1 MYQTQAQQG
10 YGRSYGGSSDL
21 SSFLT
26 ERSPSGMRSSHP
38 MLESFSRS
46 MGDSYS
52 KPSPAI
58 DFSKMYAPA
67 GRAVSSEKYLAN
79 QVMGSKNSTSTT
91 ALSEDPQYQRGDLEK
106 YLGSTSEYGGNAPTY
121 NINITINYNFGAG
134 NAGMGGYSKPST
146 NYDNAVLQDS
156 ILETIK
162 NTYLS
167 NNSKMEFVPDSF
179 LNTNRPTTE
188 FIGNVDDVKPFIEQ
202 AFKAVTGED
211 LPANLSI
218 HVLDEE
224 NFLKA
229 HGMHGGSYSEG
240 IMGFSLNSQGTGLNQ
255 VFVKQDNLDRMML
268 TMGHEIGHV
277 MSKSLPNQQDEEA
290 KAFAFSLAWM
300 EKIIEKNIGGL
311 SACIHPRPA
320 ENGLHNVA
328 FDFVGKILKQG
339 STAFE
344 LFKEL
349 VKGNVSIITGGY

>member
-1 MYQTQAQQG
+1 MYQTQASQG
-10 YGRSYGGSSDL
+10 YGRSNGGSSDL
-21 SSFLT
+21 SSFLA
-26 ERSPSGMRSSHP
+26 E
-38 MLESFSRS
+38 S

-67 GRAVSSEKYLAN
+67 GKAMSSKDYLVN
-79 QVMGSKNSTSTT
+79 QVMGNPNSTSTI

-106 YLGSTSEYGGNAPTY
+106 YLGSTEKYLGDASSYGGNAPTY

-134 NAGMGGYSKPST
+134 NAGAGNYSKPST

-167 NNSKMEFVPDSF
+167 NNSKNDFVPDSF
-179 LNTNRPTTE
+179 LNTYRPTTQ
-188 FIGNVDDVKPFIEQ
+188 FIGNVEDVKPFIEE
-202 AFKAVTGED
+202 AFRAVTGED
-211 LPANLSI
+211 LPSNLSI
-218 HVLDEE
+218 HVLNEE

-240 IMGFSLNSQGTGLNQ
+240 IMGFSLNSQGMGLNQ

-277 MSKSLPNQQDEEA
+277 MSMSLSNQTDEEA

-328 FDFVGKILKQG
+328 FNFVSRILREGQN
-339 STAFE
+339 AFV

-349 VKGNVSIITGGY
+349 VQGNVSIVKGGYYG